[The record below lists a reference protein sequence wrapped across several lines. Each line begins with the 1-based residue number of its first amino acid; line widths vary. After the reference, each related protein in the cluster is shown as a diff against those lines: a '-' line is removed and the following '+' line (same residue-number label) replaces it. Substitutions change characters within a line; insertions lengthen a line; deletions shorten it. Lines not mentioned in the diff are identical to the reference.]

1 MRIEMTGRHVA
12 VSPGLRT
19 LVTRKLDRVR
29 RRLNNAG
36 LSATVVASRQ
46 RQDNV
51 VEVTLHARGE
61 HFLHAVGKGKE
72 WEVAANA
79 VVEKLERQAEKL
91 KTRWT
96 GRKRRTG
103 RVPAAADGSSEPRAA
118 APARPALP
126 RIVRASRYSVRPMTA
141 EEAAMEMEGLEA
153 AFLVYR
159 DVETGG
165 VNVVYRRKNGQIGLI
180 EPEA

>member
-1 MRIEMTGRHVA
+1 
-12 VSPGLRT
+12 
-19 LVTRKLDRVR
+19 
-29 RRLNNAG
+29 
-36 LSATVVASRQ
+36 
-46 RQDNV
+46 
-51 VEVTLHARGE
+51 
-61 HFLHAVGKGKE
+61 
-72 WEVAANA
+72 
-79 VVEKLERQAEKL
+79 
-91 KTRWT
+91 
-96 GRKRRTG
+96 
-103 RVPAAADGSSEPRAA
+103 VPAAADGSSEPRAA

>member
-1 MRIEMTGRHVA
+1 MTGRHVA

-19 LVTRKLDRVR
+19 LVNRKLDRVL
-29 RRLNNAG
+29 RRLDNAG

-46 RQDNV
+46 RQDSV

-61 HFLHAVGKGKE
+61 HFLHAVGKGRE
-72 WEVAANA
+72 WEIAANA

-91 KTRWT
+91 KTKWQ
-96 GRKRRTG
+96 GRKRRGG
-103 RVPAAADGSSEPRAA
+103 RPPAEPDAAEPHAA
-118 APARPALP
+118 APPRRTLP
-126 RIVRASRYSVRPMTA
+126 RIVRASSYSVRPMTA
-141 EEAAMEMEGLEA
+141 EEAAMEMESQEA

-159 DVETGG
+159 DVETGD